1 MLPLHEEL
9 KLIRLEKNITLKQ
22 VSNKTKI
29 RLDFLERLEEGDYS
43 VVPQPFIRAFFR
55 EYAEV
60 IGIDPVRAME
70 KLDKKIET
78 IIPPKPEVL
87 PVEPEDTI
95 PREEDAPEV
104 SPQKKRRGRRKK
116 KSAKTDGESA
126 EAPETPGDGPME
138 SLF

>member
-9 KLIRLEKNITLKQ
+9 KLIRLEKNITLKHIANQ
-22 VSNKTKI
+22 TKI

-43 VVPQPFIRAFFR
+43 VAPVPFIRAFFR

-60 IGIDPVRAME
+60 VGINPVRAME

-78 IIPPKPEVL
+78 IIPPKPEGQQEKL
-87 PVEPEDTI
+87 EEIAPAEDESPEPP
-95 PREEDAPEV
+95 PR
-104 SPQKKRRGRRKK
+104 KKFRGGRKK
-116 KSAKTDGESA
+116 KGTETA
-126 EAPETPGDGPME
+126 EKSPETAETSGEGPME